1 MSKVVTIPDYTRP
14 NWVCCINGVRYAY
27 PAGST
32 QEVPDEVADLI
43 EDQMEHLPVPDPA
56 KPSGGVSS
64 WNDLTDKP
72 FYEETKVTEIPAI
85 NIEWDGNTEGL
96 EYCDMG
102 EPNEEGHGYYK
113 VSNDVFPVSAFDRGW
128 SLTNTY
134 RPDGHSDIFT
144 SENVTRYEIY
154 DEGRVC
160 GLYFYVNPPGD
171 SYNLVLVACEDVE
184 MGGIKL
190 TKGVWFDG
198 SADGGGWYVQSLTIP
213 GSTVTETKLKT
224 IEPKFLPDNV
234 ATKDYIEEVILG
246 GAW

>member
-85 NIEWDGNTEGL
+85 NIEWDGNTEGREFL
-96 EYCDMG
+96 GDESNGFC
-102 EPNEEGHGYYK
+102 K
-113 VSNDVFPVSAFDRGW
+113 VSDDVFAESTIEPGWVVEYMGRDGKTQIFNKDNVSTDLEFYHENPMFSQLHFTNYGDEEYPVMIVTENLEVEG
-128 SLTNTY
+128 LT
-134 RPDGHSDIFT
+134 
-144 SENVTRYEIY
+144 
-154 DEGRVC
+154 
-160 GLYFYVNPPGD
+160 L
-171 SYNLVLVACEDVE
+171 
-184 MGGIKL
+184 K
-190 TKGVWFDG
+190 KGVYFEYSVDR
-198 SADGGGWYVQSLTIP
+198 YVQKLYLP
-213 GSTVTETKLKT
+213 GSTVTETELKT
-224 IEPKFLPDNV
+224 IEPKFLPENV
-234 ATKDYIEEVILG
+234 ATKDYIEKVILG